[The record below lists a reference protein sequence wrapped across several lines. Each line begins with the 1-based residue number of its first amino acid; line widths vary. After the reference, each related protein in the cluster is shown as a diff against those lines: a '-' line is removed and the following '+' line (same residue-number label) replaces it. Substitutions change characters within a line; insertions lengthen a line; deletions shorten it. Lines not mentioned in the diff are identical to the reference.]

1 MLIEVGSET
10 LCRKWHNVEKMKEL
24 FPDEERAR
32 FFPYHEEIVKDV
44 HNMWWNPCDVGNSTS
59 ESTPSLRSMIAA

>member
-1 MLIEVGSET
+1 M
-10 LCRKWHNVEKMKEL
+10 EKMKEL
-24 FPDEERAR
+24 FPDEDRAR